1 MNARK
6 KILYVIT
13 KSNWGGAQRYVYDL
27 ATSLPRDRF
36 DVAVACGG
44 DGLLTEKLRAH
55 NIHIFSVK
63 SFQRDISFTKEFL
76 SFFELLEIYR
86 TYTPDVVHLNSSK
99 AGGLGALAA
108 RILRVP
114 RIIFT
119 AHGWPFWESRGA
131 VQKILITFLSWL
143 TVLLTHIT
151 VCISEYDATFGKRM
165 PFVRNKIRMIRN
177 GIAPYSLLSRDD
189 ARKKL
194 FDDATVAAH
203 EHDVWVLTNAEL
215 TKNKNIT
222 AGIDAVALHNSHT
235 EQKIFYVIMGDGE
248 LRREIK
254 EYIAHT
260 DASPYVSMLGFVP
273 DGRIYYKG
281 FDIFLLPS
289 LKEGVPYVL
298 LEAGMAEIPCVAT
311 HTGGI
316 PEVVENG
323 KNGFVEPLFDTTALG
338 NALTKL
344 SENADL
350 RAAFGRAY
358 HEKIVS
364 VFSPEHMLA
373 ETFALYG

>member
-1 MNARK
+1 MGGRK

-27 ATSLPRDRF
+27 ATSLPSDRY
-36 DVAVACGG
+36 DVSVACGG
-44 DGLLTEKLRAH
+44 DGPLTEKLRAH
-55 NIHIFSVK
+55 NMPIFSVK
-63 SFQRDISFTKEFL
+63 SFQRDISFTKELL

-86 TYTPDVVHLNSSK
+86 TYKPDVVHLNSSK

-114 RIIFT
+114 HIIFT

-131 VQKILITFLSWL
+131 VQKILIAFLSWL

-151 VCISEYDATFGKRM
+151 ICISDYDAAVGKRMLFGKR
-165 PFVRNKIRMIRN
+165 KIRMIRN
-177 GIAPYSLLSRDD
+177 GIAPYPLLSRDD

-194 FDDATVAAH
+194 FDTATIAAH

-222 AGIDAVALHNSHT
+222 AGIDAVALHNSRT
-235 EQKIFYVIMGDGE
+235 KQKIFYTIMGDGE
-248 LRREIK
+248 LRRDIK
-254 EYIAHT
+254 EYIVRT
-260 DASPYVSMLGFVP
+260 QASSYVSMLGFVP

-298 LEAGMAEIPCVAT
+298 LEAGIAEVPCVAT
-311 HTGGI
+311 QTGGI
-316 PEVVENG
+316 PEVLENG
-323 KNGFVEPLFDTTALG
+323 KNGFVKPVFDTG
-338 NALTKL
+338 ALTDALVKL
-344 SENADL
+344 SGNADL
-350 RAAFGRAY
+350 RADFGRAH
-358 HEKIVS
+358 HEKITS
-364 VFSPEHMLA
+364 TFSSKRMLS
-373 ETFALYG
+373 ETLALYS

>member
-1 MNARK
+1 MDERK

-27 ATSLPRDRF
+27 ATSLPRDRY

-55 NIHIFSVK
+55 NIQIFSVK
-63 SFQRDISFTKEFL
+63 SFQRDISFTKELL

-86 TYTPDVVHLNSSK
+86 TYKPNVVHLNSSK

-108 RILRVP
+108 RIVRVP

-119 AHGWPFWESRGA
+119 AHGWPFWESRGV

-151 VCISEYDATFGKRM
+151 VCISEYDSTVGKHMPFGK
-165 PFVRNKIRMIRN
+165 NKIQLVRN
-177 GIAPYSLLSRDD
+177 GIAPYPLLSRDD

-203 EHDVWVLTNAEL
+203 AQDVWVLTNAEL

-222 AGIDAVALHNSHT
+222 AGIDAVALHNSRA
-235 EQKIFYVIMGDGE
+235 ERKIFYAIMGDGE

-254 EYIAHT
+254 EYIARAH
-260 DASPYVSMLGFVP
+260 ASPYVSMLGFVP
-273 DGRIYYKG
+273 DGRTYYKG

-298 LEAGMAEIPCVAT
+298 LEAGMAEIPCIAT

-316 PEVVENG
+316 PEVLENE
-323 KNGFVEPLFDTTALG
+323 KSGFVEPIFDASSLG
-338 NALTKL
+338 DALTKL
-344 SENADL
+344 SENGEL
-350 RAAFGRAY
+350 RAVFGRA
-358 HEKIVS
+358 HHNRVVS
-364 VFSPEHMLA
+364 IFSSKRMLA
-373 ETFALYG
+373 ETLALYG

>member
-1 MNARK
+1 MKK

-27 ATSLPRDRF
+27 ATSLPSDRYA
-36 DVAVACGG
+36 VAVACGG

-55 NIHIFSVK
+55 NIQIFGVK
-63 SFQRDISFTKEFL
+63 SFQRDISFTKELL

-86 TYTPDVVHLNSSK
+86 TYKPDVVHLNSSK

-119 AHGWPFWESRGA
+119 AHGWPFWESRKA
-131 VQKILITFLSWL
+131 VHTILIAFLSWL

-151 VCISEYDATFGKRM
+151 ICISDYDASVGKRM
-165 PFVRNKIRMIRN
+165 PFGKRKIRMIRN

-194 FDDATVAAH
+194 FDDATVVAH

-215 TKNKNIT
+215 TKNKNLT
-222 AGIDAVALHNSHT
+222 AGIDAVVLHNSRT
-235 EQKIFYVIMGDGE
+235 ERKIFYTLMGDGE
-248 LRREIK
+248 LRRDIK
-254 EYIAHT
+254 EYISRAQ
-260 DASPYVSMLGFVP
+260 ASSYVSMLGFVP
-273 DGRIYYKG
+273 DGRTYYKG

-298 LEAGMAEIPCVAT
+298 LEAGVAEIPCVAT

-316 PEVVENG
+316 PEVLENG
-323 KNGFVEPLFDTTALG
+323 KNGFVEPISDAAALAD
-338 NALTKL
+338 ALTKL

-350 RAAFGRAY
+350 RTVFGRA
-358 HEKIVS
+358 HHKKVVS
-364 VFSPEHMLA
+364 LFSSERMLS
-373 ETFALYG
+373 ETLTLYS

>member
-1 MNARK
+1 MNGRK

-27 ATSLPRDRF
+27 ATSLPSDRY

-44 DGLLTEKLRAH
+44 DGPLTEKLRAH
-55 NIHIFSVK
+55 NIPIFSVK
-63 SFQRDISFTKEFL
+63 SFQRDISFTKELL

-86 TYTPDVVHLNSSK
+86 TYKPDVVHLNSSK

-114 RIIFT
+114 HIIFT
-119 AHGWPFWESRGA
+119 AHGWPFWESRGTA
-131 VQKILITFLSWL
+131 QKILIAFLSWL

-151 VCISEYDATFGKRM
+151 ICISDYDAAVGKRMLFGKR
-165 PFVRNKIRMIRN
+165 KIRMIRN
-177 GIAPYSLLSRDD
+177 GIAPYPLLSRDD

-194 FDDATVAAH
+194 FDTATIAAH
-203 EHDVWVLTNAEL
+203 EQDVWVLTNAEL

-222 AGIDAVALHNSHT
+222 AGIDAVALHNSRSEH
-235 EQKIFYVIMGDGE
+235 KIFYTIMGDGE
-248 LRREIK
+248 LRRDIK
-254 EYIAHT
+254 EYIARAQ
-260 DASPYVSMLGFVP
+260 ASSHISMLGFVP

-298 LEAGMAEIPCVAT
+298 LEAGIAEVPCVAT

-316 PEVVENG
+316 PEVLENG
-323 KNGFVEPLFDTTALG
+323 KNGFVKPVFDTTALAD
-338 NALTKL
+338 ALTKL
-344 SENADL
+344 SKNADL
-350 RAAFGRAY
+350 RADFGRAH
-358 HEKIVS
+358 HEKITS
-364 VFSPEHMLA
+364 TFSSERMLS
-373 ETFALYG
+373 ETLALYS